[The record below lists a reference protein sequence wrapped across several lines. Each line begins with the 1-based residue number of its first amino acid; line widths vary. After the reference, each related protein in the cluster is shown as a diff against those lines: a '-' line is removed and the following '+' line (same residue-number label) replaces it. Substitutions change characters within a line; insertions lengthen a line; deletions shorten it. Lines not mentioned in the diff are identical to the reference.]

1 MRRSVRIR
9 GFRVRR
15 AVPLTCV
22 LSALTALPAAIAMA
36 QSITLSPSTE
46 PGQIEQSLQAPP
58 APQAT
63 HDDPVF
69 EGGRRVPPDEAGELG
84 LVLSSVAVEG
94 STVYAEEDLAYLYE
108 ERLGQEVAL
117 ADVFKIA
124 EEITAK
130 YRNDGYVLSRAV
142 VPPQTITD
150 GAVRIRIVEGYISEV
165 RFEGEARGQRSLLD
179 AYAAKIKSSRPLST
193 RDLERYLLLLDDL
206 PGIKSRAVLGPAKDT
221 PGASDLVIL
230 VEEKP
235 VDGFVRVDNRGSEFN
250 GPGRFWLGTGFNSL
264 DGAHERTTA
273 RLVTAGKSGK
283 ELTYLEVGHER
294 QIETEGKKLFLQ
306 LTHTGSEP
314 GHTLRILEVESK
326 SQSFRAGVTNP
337 LIRSR
342 ARNVSLHADFVVR
355 NSETTIFGN
364 RLSKDRIRFVSLGA
378 LYDSADRFGGINQLG
393 LDLDQGISILG
404 ASKEGS
410 TDLSREK
417 GRADFTKLRLTASR
431 LQRLG
436 GRWSLLASFT
446 SQLALSKLL
455 ASEEFGVGGERCGRA
470 YDPSEATG
478 DEGAC
483 LVAEVRYG
491 HNLGAKGLAGY
502 QIYGFYD
509 VGGVWRKDPGALEE
523 RAELSSAGL
532 GVRFNF
538 TERLSGSFE
547 ATWPQTREVD
557 SRAIDVDSRR
567 GFFTLTARF

>member
-9 GFRVRR
+9 GFRLRR
-15 AVPLTCV
+15 AAPLACV

-46 PGQIEQSLQAPP
+46 SGQIEQSLQAPP

-63 HDDPVF
+63 HEGPVF
-69 EGGRRVPPDEAGELG
+69 EGDRRVPPDEAGELT

-94 STVYAEEDLAYLYE
+94 STVYADEDLAYLYE

-117 ADVFKIA
+117 AEVFKIA
-124 EEITAK
+124 EAITAK

-142 VPPQTITD
+142 VPPQTIAD
-150 GAVRIRIVEGYISEV
+150 GVVRIRIVEGYISEV
-165 RFEGEARGQRSLLD
+165 RIEGEVSGQRSLMD
-179 AYAAKIKSSRPLST
+179 AYAAKLKGSRPLSI

-206 PGIKSRAVLGPAKDT
+206 PGITSRAVVGPAKDT

-230 VEEKP
+230 VKEKP

-264 DGAHERTTA
+264 AGAHERTTA

-283 ELTYLEVGHER
+283 ELTYLQVGHER
-294 QIETEGKKLFLQ
+294 QIETEGKKLYLQ
-306 LTHTGSEP
+306 LTHTNSEP
-314 GHTLRILEVESK
+314 GHTLRALEIESK
-326 SQSFRAGVTNP
+326 SQSFRVGVTDP

-364 RLSKDRIRFVSLGA
+364 RLSKDRIRFISLGA

-393 LDLDQGISILG
+393 LDLDQGTSILG

-417 GRADFTKLRLTASR
+417 GRADFTKIRLTASR

-483 LVAEVRYG
+483 LLAEVRYG
-491 HNLGAKGLAGY
+491 HNLRAKGLAGY

-509 VGGVWRKDPGALEE
+509 VGGVWRKDPGALKR

-538 TERLSGSFE
+538 TERLSGAFE
-547 ATWPQTREVD
+547 AAWPQTREVD
-557 SRAIDVDSRR
+557 SRAIGVDSRR